1 MSKEFQQDT
10 VVPVDHPCLEGH
22 FPGNPVV
29 PGTIILQNILKAL
42 AEKWPAARVSKVVA
56 AKFLA
61 PLKPGEQYSMRI
73 TRQPG
78 IVHFECSRK
87 GLLIATGRLDG

>member
-1 MSKEFQQDT
+1 MTMEIQQDT
-10 VVPVDHPCLEGH
+10 FVPVDHPCLAGH

-29 PGTIILQNILKAL
+29 PGTLILQNILRAL
-42 AEKWPAARVSKVVA
+42 AEKWPAVRVSRVVT

-78 IVHFECSRK
+78 VVNFECSRN
-87 GLLIATGRLDG
+87 GVLLATGRLDG